1 MATKE
6 MESVEMI
13 CTSGTATSFKAS
25 SSDDAVN
32 IDWGG
37 DTKSDETYNPD

>member
-13 CTSGTATSFKAS
+13 CTSGGATTIKAS
-25 SSDDAVN
+25 SSDGSVD

-37 DTKSDETYNPD
+37 DTKSDGTYNPD